1 MNEQKSSLITTEN
14 AKEMG
19 RKAGIAS
26 GKSRREKKLIKDLLS
41 DLLEKRPKDA
51 ETKEMLD
58 RYELDNNNGAVVAVR
73 ILNNAIAGDAKA
85 LRLLLEVMG
94 ELDRNKTTVTVNNYE
109 KDCQEAYERGVKD
122 GQQELISMLPSDV
135 LRKIID
141 GELQPHERTKEELME
156 IAGLTPR
163 KKTY

>member
-156 IAGLTPR
+156 IVGLTPR
-163 KKTY
+163 KSM

>member
-41 DLLEKRPKDA
+41 DLLQKRPKDA

-73 ILNNAIAGDAKA
+73 ILNNAIDGDAKA

-94 ELDRNKTTVTVNNYE
+94 ELDRNKTNVTVNNYE
-109 KDCQEAYERGVKD
+109 KDCQDAYERGVKD
-122 GQQELISMLPSDV
+122 GQKELISMLPSDV
-135 LRKIID
+135 LRKIIS

-156 IAGLTPR
+156 IVGLTPR
-163 KKTY
+163 KNTY

>member
-41 DLLEKRPKDA
+41 ELLQKRPKDA
-51 ETKEMLD
+51 ETNEMLD
-58 RYELDNNNGAVVAVR
+58 KYELDNNNGAVVAVR

-109 KDCQEAYERGVKD
+109 KDCQEAYERGRKEEQD
-122 GQQELISMLPSDV
+122 FIMSLLPTSV
-135 LRKIID
+135 LRQIAN
-141 GELQPHERTKEELME
+141 GELEPHERTKEELME
-156 IAGLTPR
+156 IVGLTPR
-163 KKTY
+163 KSM